1 MFNKIRKLGRRIATL
16 TVGTVLVMSQCLGS
30 FGATLAPTTAYAA
43 DSQTITGN
51 CSIYC
56 TNALSASQYTTV
68 TAQFNVT
75 MPDGKVYQ
83 GHCLNHG
90 DALPKDGTYTFT
102 GTRNA
107 NGSYNITVNSRYYFS
122 NLSQIHPTQAANY
135 IGVPYGYT
143 QAVGGFEYSPNVN
156 VTFSKISADAKVTNG
171 NSEYSYAGA
180 EFDIYRTRDNALVA
194 HITMDGNGH
203 ASYQLNPNENYYAV
217 ETKAPQGFQKHEGH
231 IDFSTGNSAGEQQL
245 KDDPGTVR
253 ISVNKKDSATSGTAQ
268 TSLSLEGAEYKI
280 TSLSTPG
287 WEATLKTDV
296 NGQGKG
302 HQCSVRRNSGYR
314 NQKHLPDISSTQ
326 QFIPILFQAHK

>member
-1 MFNKIRKLGRRIATL
+1 MFDRIRKLGRRIATL

-56 TNALSASQYTTV
+56 TNALSASQYTTG

-156 VTFSKISADAKVTNG
+156 VTFSKISADAKVTDGNG
-171 NSEYSYAGA
+171 EYSYAGA
-180 EFDIYRTRDNALVA
+180 E
-194 HITMDGNGH
+194 
-203 ASYQLNPNENYYAV
+203 
-217 ETKAPQGFQKHEGH
+217 
-231 IDFSTGNSAGEQQL
+231 
-245 KDDPGTVR
+245 
-253 ISVNKKDSATSGTAQ
+253 
-268 TSLSLEGAEYKI
+268 
-280 TSLSTPG
+280 
-287 WEATLKTDV
+287 
-296 NGQGKG
+296 
-302 HQCSVRRNSGYR
+302 
-314 NQKHLPDISSTQ
+314 
-326 QFIPILFQAHK
+326 